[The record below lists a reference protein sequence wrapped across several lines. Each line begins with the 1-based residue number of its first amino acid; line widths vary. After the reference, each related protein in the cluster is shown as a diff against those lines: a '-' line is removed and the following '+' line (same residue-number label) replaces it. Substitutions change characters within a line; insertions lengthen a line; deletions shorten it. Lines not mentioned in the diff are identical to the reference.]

1 MKEQEIV
8 QNRSERN
15 RVDRE
20 NMIREHEN
28 SIVEDDF
35 HGFLHRNCEDTEQLH
50 EQEMS
55 IRFASYPE
63 NEQFARMVVTAFLMD
78 LNPTIDEMA
87 DIKTAVSE
95 AVTNAII
102 HGYEGCVGQV
112 CLTCRKRGGDITV
125 TVCDQ
130 GKGIADVEKAREPF
144 FTTRPEAERSGMGFS
159 FMEAFMD
166 EVHITSAEGRG
177 TSVEMKKQLH
187 LSAEE

>member
-1 MKEQEIV
+1 
-8 QNRSERN
+8 
-15 RVDRE
+15 
-20 NMIREHEN
+20 MIR
-28 SIVEDDF
+28 
-35 HGFLHRNCEDTEQLH
+35 

-55 IRFASYPE
+55 LRFDSYPE

-87 DIKTAVSE
+87 DVKTAVSE
-95 AVTNAII
+95 AVTNSII

-112 CLTCRKRGGDITV
+112 SLTCKKCGDEVTV

-130 GKGIADVEKAREPF
+130 GKGIVDVEKARQPF

-166 EVHITSAEGRG
+166 EVHIMSTEGRG
-177 TSVEMKKQLH
+177 TCVEMKKQLH
-187 LSAEE
+187 LPKRE

>member
-1 MKEQEIV
+1 
-8 QNRSERN
+8 
-15 RVDRE
+15 
-20 NMIREHEN
+20 MIRE
-28 SIVEDDF
+28 
-35 HGFLHRNCEDTEQLH
+35 Q

-55 IRFASYPE
+55 IRFESYPE

-78 LNPTIDEMA
+78 LNPTLDEMA

-112 CLTCRKRGGDITV
+112 CLTCKKCGENVVVSISDR
-125 TVCDQ
+125 

-166 EVHITSAEGRG
+166 EVHIISTEGHG
-177 TSVEMKKQLH
+177 TCVEMKKKLH
-187 LSAEE
+187 LRERE